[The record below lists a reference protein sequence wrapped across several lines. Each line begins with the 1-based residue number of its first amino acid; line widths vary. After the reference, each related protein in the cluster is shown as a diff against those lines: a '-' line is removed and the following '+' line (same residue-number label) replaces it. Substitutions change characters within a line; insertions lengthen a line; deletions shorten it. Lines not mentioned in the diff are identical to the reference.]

1 MKWLSVLAVA
11 GLCAACSSGTPAA
24 NAAAG
29 SNPATETNAPTTST
43 VATGPNAP
51 AGTGDPAGTS
61 ASTAPAVEKATFR
74 EITLPA
80 GTALSLKM
88 TSAVAS
94 DTSRVEE
101 PVHAE
106 LREAVRIN
114 HETVLPAG
122 AEVNG
127 VVTDVARSGRVKGRA
142 RVAYR
147 FTSVRTHGE
156 TYEIKTGT
164 ITREARATKGK
175 DARNVAI
182 GAGVGA
188 ALGAVLGGG
197 GGAAKGAA
205 VGGAG
210 GVGYDLATRGEE
222 VHIAPGAP
230 VTVRLTAP
238 LTVRIKI

>member
-11 GLCAACSSGTPAA
+11 GVCAACSNGAPAA

-29 SNPATETNAPTTST
+29 SNDAAKSAAATS
-43 VATGPNAP
+43 V
-51 AGTGDPAGTS
+51 
-61 ASTAPAVEKATFR
+61 PAVEKATYR
-74 EITLPA
+74 EVTLPA

-94 DTSRVEE
+94 DSSTVEE

-106 LREAVRIN
+106 LREPVKIN
-114 HETVLPAG
+114 GETVLPAG
-122 AEVNG
+122 AEVAG
-127 VVTDVARSGRVKGRA
+127 VVTDVRRSGRVKGRA
-142 RVAYR
+142 LVAYR
-147 FTSVRTHGE
+147 FTSVRAHGE
-156 TYEIKTGT
+156 TYQIKTAS
-164 ITREARATKGK
+164 ISDEARATKGK

-205 VGGAG
+205 IGGAG

-222 VHIAPGAP
+222 VHIGPGAP
-230 VTVRLTAP
+230 VTAHLTAP
-238 LTVRIKI
+238 LTVRIKT

>member
-11 GLCAACSSGTPAA
+11 GLCAACSNGTPAA
-24 NAAAG
+24 NAAAEANTAG
-29 SNPATETNAPTTST
+29 A
-43 VATGPNAP
+43 PNA
-51 AGTGDPAGTS
+51 AAAANDPAGAS
-61 ASTAPAVEKATFR
+61 ASTAPAIEKATYR
-74 EITLPA
+74 EVTLPA
-80 GTALSLKM
+80 GTALSLRM

-94 DTSRVEE
+94 DSSRVEE

-106 LREAVRIN
+106 LRAPVTVN

-147 FTSVRTHGE
+147 FTSVRAHGE
-156 TYEIKTGT
+156 TYEMKTAA
-164 ITREARATKGK
+164 ITHEARATKGK

-188 ALGAVLGGG
+188 ALGAVFGGG
-197 GGAAKGAA
+197 SGAAKGAA

-238 LTVRIKI
+238 LTVRVKI

>member
-1 MKWLSVLAVA
+1 MKWLSVLALA
-11 GLCAACSSGTPAA
+11 GLCAACSNGTPATNAAADTNAAGAPNAAAGANDSTGAASGTPAVQ
-24 NAAAG
+24 NA
-29 SNPATETNAPTTST
+29 TY
-43 VATGPNAP
+43 
-51 AGTGDPAGTS
+51 
-61 ASTAPAVEKATFR
+61 R
-74 EITLPA
+74 EVTLPA
-80 GTALSLKM
+80 GTTLSLKM

-94 DTSRVEE
+94 DSSTVEE

-106 LREAVRIN
+106 LRAPVTVN

-147 FTSVRTHGE
+147 FTSVRAHGE
-156 TYEIKTGT
+156 TYEIKTAA
-164 ITREARATKGK
+164 ITHEARATKGK

-188 ALGAVLGGG
+188 ALGAVFGGG
-197 GGAAKGAA
+197 SGAAKGAA

-238 LTVRIKI
+238 LTVRVKI